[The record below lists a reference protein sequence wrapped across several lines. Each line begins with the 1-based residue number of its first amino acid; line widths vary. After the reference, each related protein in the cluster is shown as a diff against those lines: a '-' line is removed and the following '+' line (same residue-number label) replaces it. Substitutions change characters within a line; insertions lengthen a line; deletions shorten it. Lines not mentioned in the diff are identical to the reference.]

1 MKNILKKLYEIQGMN
16 LRFEKTAEN
25 PFFKSK
31 YLPLEAIQEKL
42 NPVLQDK
49 GMVVF
54 HITKENHVITIV
66 ADVESGEMLESAF
79 PLPVGLDPQKVGSA
93 ITYGKRYNL
102 GALFN
107 IITDEDDDGNSTA
120 PKPVKKATKPIIHKP
135 ITNDDDIGF

>member
-1 MKNILKKLYEIQGMN
+1 MKNILKKLYEIQGLN
-16 LRFEKTAEN
+16 LRFEKSAEN

-42 NPVLQDK
+42 NPVLQEK
-49 GMVVF
+49 GLVVY
-54 HITKENHVITIV
+54 HHTKDGSVVTVV

-102 GALFN
+102 GQLFN
-107 IITDEDDDGNSTA
+107 IITDEDDDGNVST
-120 PKPVKKATKPIIHKP
+120 PKPTTQKTKPITKSDLP
-135 ITNDDDIGF
+135 F